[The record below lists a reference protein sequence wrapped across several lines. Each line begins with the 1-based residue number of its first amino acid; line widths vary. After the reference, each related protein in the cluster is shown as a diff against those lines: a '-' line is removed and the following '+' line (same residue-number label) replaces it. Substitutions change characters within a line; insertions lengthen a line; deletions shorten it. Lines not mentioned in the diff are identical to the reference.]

1 MATENI
7 PDVPQVLLQSQ
18 GTGEAV
24 ATLVNNLIGGT
35 TAAADAAAQMSQA
48 AQAGD
53 PLVALWQRP
62 ASGMDIIGSGLST
75 LQTFQQ
81 VLK

>member
-24 ATLVNNLIGGT
+24 ATLVNNQIGGT

-48 AQAGD
+48 GD
-53 PLVALWQRP
+53 PLVAVWQRL

-75 LQTFQQ
+75 LQTSSRS
-81 VLK
+81 

>member
-35 TAAADAAAQMSQA
+35 TAAADAAAQMSRLRRLSI
-48 AQAGD
+48 
-53 PLVALWQRP
+53 PWW
-62 ASGMDIIGSGLST
+62 ASDT
-75 LQTFQQ
+75 N
-81 VLK
+81 